1 VLASNNHKL
10 CTARH
15 ALRRRHSHMTW
26 GSRSSLKVCA
36 SLHER
41 AKHHGTAC
49 HIRTSCTQNARCKA
63 HHDMTQR
70 PPCPGSLCRGRE
82 LTSDALLRPQQHKID
97 SRHANVELYSEAA
110 IGGPPHSHNRPWV
123 VATAYHCILH
133 SSPHA
138 TSARQRNERFA
149 CTRNTKTTV
158 LLHMLS
164 GERSEEHVV
173 RVNVKRGP
181 GGRVPESHGW
191 LPTTCTGP
199 AVSWQPKGYNF
210 SKQ

>member
-110 IGGPPHSHNRPWV
+110 IGGPPHPHNRPWV
-123 VATAYHCILH
+123 VATAYHCNCIHPLMQH
-133 SSPHA
+133 QQDREM
-138 TSARQRNERFA
+138 SAFA
-149 CTRNTKTTV
+149 CTRNTKTTG
-158 LLHMLS
+158 LLQMLS

-173 RVNVKRGP
+173 RVNVKRGQVR
-181 GGRVPESHGW
+181 GRVPESHGW
-191 LPTTCTGP
+191 LPTTCTEP
-199 AVSWQPKGYNF
+199 RVSCCNPKVTTF
-210 SKQ
+210 